1 MASVVNLNRF
11 RKDKARADKQQ
22 RAAENRALH
31 GRSKAEW
38 QKEDDTKRRLRDL
51 LDGQKLD

>member
-11 RKDKARADKQQ
+11 RKDKARAEKQQ

-31 GRSKAEW
+31 GRSKAER
-38 QKEDDTKRRLRDL
+38 QKDADAQRRLRDL